1 MIEQKCQVS
10 VLGEAAIGK
19 ESRVVGPSWLNGVL
33 LTWYPKVSYSLQYHE
48 YLKLGPKV
56 QCVVAV
62 LKQ

>member
-1 MIEQKCQVS
+1 M
-10 VLGEAAIGK
+10 LGEAAIGK